1 MPDDKHLGT
10 LDLRNGDRVSLLQR
24 EIALLEK
31 ESSLVLPFVADMR
44 INYDNVARELGH
56 SSAAMVEAV

>member
-24 EIALLEK
+24 EIAMVEK
-31 ESSLVLPFVADMR
+31 ESSFVLPFVADMR
-44 INYDNVARELGH
+44 IN
-56 SSAAMVEAV
+56 

>member
-1 MPDDKHLGT
+1 MRDDRHIGT

-24 EIALLEK
+24 EIALVEK
-31 ESSLVLPFVADMR
+31 ESSFVLPFVADMR